1 MRRVLEELNVTHH
14 EPYRALVSQR
24 RGRTDRARH
33 RQQPAGKD
41 MSNAVSKTIG
51 DLRDRGGLKG
61 VDVAN
66 ITKVSKATVTR
77 WSAGTHSPQP
87 KTQLV
92 LSDLRYVVDK
102 LTEFYTRDEIR
113 MWLNAR
119 NDLLDGQRAIDLI
132 HDGRTE
138 VVLEAIERL
147 GDMAYL

>member
-1 MRRVLEELNVTHH
+1 
-14 EPYRALVSQR
+14 
-24 RGRTDRARH
+24 
-33 RQQPAGKD
+33 
-41 MSNAVSKTIG
+41 MSNAVTKTIE
-51 DLRDRGGLKG
+51 DLKDRGGLKG

-87 KTQLV
+87 RTQLV

-102 LTEFYTRDEIR
+102 LDEFYSPDEIR
-113 MWLNAR
+113 VWLNAR
-119 NDLLDGQRAIDLI
+119 NELLDGSRAIDLI
-132 HDGRTE
+132 HDGQTE